1 MGIIIRAIGLANPNL
16 ALDQKSALK
25 FANHL
30 SSSRASDPLRA
41 RIAAKTG
48 ITKRHSVLLEPD
60 ETGNPIQDFFS
71 PPLSAE
77 DMGPSTAA
85 RMQAYEGRAYAL
97 VQKAVT
103 RCLADDA
110 TDALRGL
117 DHVVSCSCTGFA
129 SPGIDIR
136 LIQELSLPPSV
147 TRTHVG
153 FMGCHGLLNALR
165 VSAALGSAEP
175 TRILCF
181 AVELCSLHYQYS
193 EVPDQMVANTLFAD
207 GAAALL
213 LESRQNNDNESW
225 QLIAQQSNLIDG
237 TNEEITWRIRDHG
250 FVMHLSRKVATH
262 LETHLKSCVETAVAK
277 CGYSLKDVKHWA
289 IHPGGPSILSA
300 VASALDLSDADLAAS
315 RSVLE
320 NHGNMSSPTIAFIL
334 QKLFMQNASGP
345 VVALAFGPGITC
357 EIAIFQRGSA
367 LNSD

>member
-1 MGIIIRAIGLANPNL
+1 M
-16 ALDQKSALK
+16 
-25 FANHL
+25 
-30 SSSRASDPLRA
+30 
-41 RIAAKTG
+41 
-48 ITKRHSVLLEPD
+48 LLEPD

-117 DHVVSCSCTGFA
+117 DHMVSCSCTGFA

-136 LIQELSLPPSV
+136 LIQELSLPSSV

-165 VSAALGSAEP
+165 VSAALGNAGP
-175 TRILCF
+175 ARILCF

-213 LESRQNNDNESW
+213 LESGQKNDSDNDNDNGNKNSNES
-225 QLIAQQSNLIDG
+225 
-237 TNEEITWRIRDHG
+237 NEEG
-250 FVMHLSRKVATH
+250 
-262 LETHLKSCVETAVAK
+262 
-277 CGYSLKDVKHWA
+277 
-289 IHPGGPSILSA
+289 
-300 VASALDLSDADLAAS
+300 
-315 RSVLE
+315 
-320 NHGNMSSPTIAFIL
+320 
-334 QKLFMQNASGP
+334 
-345 VVALAFGPGITC
+345 
-357 EIAIFQRGSA
+357 
-367 LNSD
+367 